1 MAVKKSELYSSL
13 CALMLLCTMCLM
25 SCSKDS
31 DGNDIPEIP
40 QEEDRY
46 YVKYEMDIHPWNTQA
61 VWSTTISC
69 QGDKGPVTLKTKD
82 TKWEATYGPIKKNS
96 RLYLKINCDL
106 SFSSRSDS
114 YVRIWVSKN
123 KEPFVLKAEDR
134 GDSPSLQAE
143 CGIDF

>member
-46 YVKYEMDIHPWNTQA
+46 FLDVMLQVKLLA
-61 VWSTTISC
+61 VL
-69 QGDKGPVTLKTKD
+69 V
-82 TKWEATYGPIKKNS
+82 E
-96 RLYLKINCDL
+96 
-106 SFSSRSDS
+106 
-114 YVRIWVSKN
+114 VM
-123 KEPFVLKAEDR
+123 EE
-134 GDSPSLQAE
+134 
-143 CGIDF
+143 

>member
-1 MAVKKSELYSSL
+1 MKKNRMVSSTL

-25 SCSKDS
+25 TCSKDS

-96 RLYLKINCDL
+96 RLYLKTI
-106 SFSSRSDS
+106 
-114 YVRIWVSKN
+114 VR
-123 KEPFVLKAEDR
+123 
-134 GDSPSLQAE
+134 
-143 CGIDF
+143 